1 MLSLIQFYDRHK
13 KLLYFTFL
21 ILIIICAAMATT
33 VDVNYD
39 MTQYLPEDSITK
51 RSIST
56 LESEFSYPGTAR
68 VMISDV
74 TMLEAAEVKKEI
86 EAIDGISTVLWL
98 DDYADITEPEEFID
112 QRYLDDYYLE
122 NNALFTIEFTK
133 GNYSTV
139 TDEAI
144 QKIYDITV
152 VRP

>member
-56 LESEFSYPGTAR
+56 LKSEFSYPGTAR

-74 TMLEAAEVKKEI
+74 TMLEAAEVKKK
-86 EAIDGISTVLWL
+86 
-98 DDYADITEPEEFID
+98 EE
-112 QRYLDDYYLE
+112 Q
-122 NNALFTIEFTK
+122 
-133 GNYSTV
+133 S
-139 TDEAI
+139 
-144 QKIYDITV
+144 
-152 VRP
+152 

>member
-122 NNALFTIEFTK
+122 NNALFTIEFTE
-133 GNYSTV
+133 GNSIV
-139 TDEAI
+139 KSALFS
-144 QKIYDITV
+144 K
-152 VRP
+152 